1 MLSAIMH
8 TKMHAIHRSMIIFS
22 IYILIFTRPQ
32 PSVSKNSSNND
43 NQRVPQSHYFS
54 NMLLK
59 QITLTTILLGA
70 VNCYQTE
77 DAYPYYQEPLKH
89 HKNSLARQALDGL
102 SSGGAAAIGLVS
114 PPVRFFG

>member
-1 MLSAIMH
+1 M
-8 TKMHAIHRSMIIFS
+8 
-22 IYILIFTRPQ
+22 
-32 PSVSKNSSNND
+32 
-43 NQRVPQSHYFS
+43 PQSHNFS
-54 NMLLK
+54 NMLLLK

-77 DAYPYYQEPLKH
+77 DVYPYYQEPVKH
-89 HKNSLARQALDGL
+89 HKNSLARQALEGL